1 MIDKFGNAEVTF
13 TTVTCISFNV
23 SISFLFCFFAT
34 FSILHRHNLDR
45 QAMLFA
51 RQPKLR
57 RRLGAPLFK
66 EMPSLY
72 FNAVFQKGILE
83 SRE

>member
-23 SISFLFCFFAT
+23 SIIFFFAT

-51 RQPKLR
+51 RQPK
-57 RRLGAPLFK
+57 LGAPLFK